1 MNRINPDLKE
11 LRLFVT
17 LAEAGG
23 FRAASEIIGLSSP
36 ALSRQ
41 IAQLEGRLKTRL
53 FDRDTRNVELT
64 PSGRE
69 LLGLA
74 RRVLNE
80 AAKARDEFDTFLAA
94 RRGSISLACLPSVTA
109 GLMPPIL
116 SRFVIDRPDIDVR
129 FLDAVWDGGASA
141 VLDGRADLGLTTNTA
156 DGSGRL
162 SFRKLIEDPVYAV
175 AAPGGPLDEPR
186 AFLWEEILAMPFV
199 TMAPGTTVRDH
210 IGAAV
215 TQIGAVFRPRF
226 EVSHLASVGALVR
239 QGLGVTALPRLTLPV
254 IGGSSLVVRPLKAP
268 TIVRQIGLLHLPGR
282 SLSPAAQALTDVI
295 VDYCSRHTQEDL
307 LELPDPT

>member
-1 MNRINPDLKE
+1 MKRINPDLND
-11 LRLFVT
+11 LRVFVT

-23 FRAASEIIGLSSP
+23 FRAAGEIIGLSSP

-41 IAQLEGRLKTRL
+41 IAQLEGRLNTRL

-80 AAKARDEFDTFLAA
+80 AEKARGEFETFLAA
-94 RRGSISLACLPSVTA
+94 RRGSISMACLPSVTA

-116 SRFVIDRPDIDVR
+116 SRFVKDRPDIDVR

-156 DGSGRL
+156 DSSGRL
-162 SFRKLIEDPVYAV
+162 TFRNLIDDPIYAV

-186 AFLWEEILAMPFV
+186 SFLWEEILAMPFV

-210 IGAAV
+210 IEASV

-254 IGGSSLVVRPLKAP
+254 IGGSSLIVRPLKAP
-268 TIVRQIGLLHLPGR
+268 AMVRHIGLLHLTGR

-295 VDYCSRHTQEDL
+295 VDYCRSYTQDDL
-307 LELPDPT
+307 LNALDPA

>member
-1 MNRINPDLKE
+1 MKRINPDLND
-11 LRLFVT
+11 LRVFVT

-41 IAQLEGRLKTRL
+41 IAQLEGRLNTRL

-80 AAKARDEFDTFLAA
+80 AGKARAEFETFLAA
-94 RRGSISLACLPSVTA
+94 RRGRITMACLPSVTA

-116 SRFVIDRPDIDVR
+116 SRFVQDRPDIDVR

-162 SFRKLIEDPVYAV
+162 TFRNLIDDPIYAV
-175 AAPGGPLDEPR
+175 AAPGGPLDER
-186 AFLWEEILAMPFV
+186 RSFLWEEILEMPFV
-199 TMAPGTTVRDH
+199 TMASGTTVRDH
-210 IGAAV
+210 IEASV
-215 TQIGAVFRPRF
+215 TQIGVVFRPRF

-254 IGGSSLVVRPLKAP
+254 IGGSSLTVRPLKSPAM
-268 TIVRQIGLLHLPGR
+268 VRHIGLVHLAGR
-282 SLSPAAQALTDVI
+282 SLSPAAQALTDAI
-295 VDYCSRHTQEDL
+295 VDYCRRYTQDDL
-307 LELPDPT
+307 LNALDPA